1 MTKSNRRNVTSAV
14 AITLETNLFLR
25 WFEFFE
31 VLVAGSSSFLL
42 LELVTTP
49 RFELICVL
57 PRNEKQM
64 SSK

>member
-14 AITLETNLFLR
+14 TITLGNNLFLT
-25 WFEFFE
+25 WFEIFE
-31 VLVAGSSSFLL
+31 VPVAGSRSFLL
-42 LELVTTP
+42 LELVTMR